1 MQTPQSYEQTIQDLS
16 HSSKFIDWYVSGTLS
31 TFQAKFSSLLYTFVL
46 NSVTGCEYT
55 SVASLD
61 ALEAL
66 CPQAGACEPKPEAV
80 WPVMNYTLIHDNKNP
95 ELFIVDIRW
104 ELNQGGEHT

>member
-1 MQTPQSYEQTIQDLS
+1 MQTPQSYEQTIQDPS
-16 HSSKFIDWYVSGTLS
+16 HSSKFMNTFNLS
-31 TFQAKFSSLLYTFVL
+31 SKILFTDVHI
-46 NSVTGCEYT
+46 SVTGCEYT